1 MVVAAGYQIRR
12 AHRAGGEGT
21 VSGVNETTSA
31 LVLER
36 LWLTDFRS
44 HRSLELD
51 FDEGVTALIGPN
63 GSGKTN
69 IVESIGWLTSMRS
82 FRGAPNDALIHR
94 DSEVAIARAQLRSD
108 QRELLLEAELPRT
121 GRLRVQMNKQRMQRK
136 DLLGVMS
143 VTVFAPD
150 DLELIKGSPG
160 ERRSY
165 LDDVVVSLHPRNES
179 VRAKVDKILKQ
190 RNALLKGVHGR
201 LDNDAAFTLDVWDS
215 KLAEVGDQ
223 LGALRAS
230 AIERLSPLVTEAL
243 QAVAGGQHEV
253 SLRYVA
259 PWFQTGL
266 AGALT
271 EVRNDDVRRGI
282 TTVGPHRDEIEV
294 LLNGMPARTHASQ
307 GEQRSLALALRL
319 AGHELVRATTGVAPL
334 LVLDDVFSELDD
346 NRSTALIEALPA
358 GQTLVTS
365 AIDLP
370 PGALADRVLRLDA
383 SGLINVG
390 V

>member
-1 MVVAAGYQIRR
+1 MI
-12 AHRAGGEGT
+12 
-21 VSGVNETTSA
+21 GVDVTTSA

-51 FDEGVTALIGPN
+51 FDAGVTALIGPN

-82 FRGAPNDALIHR
+82 FRGAPNEALVHR

-108 QRELLLEAELPRT
+108 QRELLLEAELPRS
-121 GRLRVQMNKQRMQRK
+121 GRIRIQMNKQKVQRK

-160 ERRSY
+160 ERRGY
-165 LDDVVVSLHPRNES
+165 LDDVVVGLHPRNES
-179 VRAKVDKILKQ
+179 VRAKVDKVLKQ

-201 LDNDAAFTLDVWDS
+201 LDTDAAFTLDVWDS
-215 KLAEVGDQ
+215 KLAEAGNE
-223 LGALRAS
+223 LGALRAD
-230 AIERLSPLVTEAL
+230 ALERLTPLVTLAL

-253 SLRYVA
+253 GLRYVA
-259 PWFQTGL
+259 PWFETGL
-266 AGALT
+266 GAALV
-271 EVRNDDVRRGI
+271 ESRNDCVRRGL

-294 LLNGMPARTHASQ
+294 MLNGMPARTHASQ

-319 AGHELVRATTGVAPL
+319 AGHELVRDTTGVAPL

-346 NRSTALIEALPA
+346 NRSTALIEALPS

-370 PGALADRVLRLDA
+370 EGALADRVVRLDSA
-383 SGLINVG
+383 GVINVG

>member
-1 MVVAAGYQIRR
+1 MAGRDTV
-12 AHRAGGEGT
+12 GE
-21 VSGVNETTSA
+21 VNATTSA

-36 LWLTDFRS
+36 LWLTNFRS

-51 FDEGVTALIGPN
+51 FDAGVTALIGPN

-165 LDDVVVSLHPRNES
+165 LDGVVVSLHPRNEQI
-179 VRAKVDKILKQ
+179 RAKVDKVLKQ

-223 LGALRAS
+223 LGALRAD
-230 AIERLSPLVTEAL
+230 AIAQLSPLVTEAL
-243 QAVAGGQHEV
+243 QAVAGAQHRVE
-253 SLRYVA
+253 LRYVA
-259 PWFQTGL
+259 PWFENGL
-266 AGALT
+266 VAGLV
-271 EVRNDDVRRGI
+271 ESRKDDVRRGI
-282 TTVGPHRDEIEV
+282 TTVGPHRDEIEI

-346 NRSTALIEALPA
+346 NRSTALIEALPD

-370 PGALADRVLRLDA
+370 PGALADRVLRLDT
-383 SGLINVG
+383 SGVIDVR

>member
-1 MVVAAGYQIRR
+1 M
-12 AHRAGGEGT
+12 
-21 VSGVNETTSA
+21 TSA

-51 FDEGVTALIGPN
+51 FDAGVTALIGPN

-69 IVESIGWLTSMRS
+69 IVESIAWLTSMRS

-108 QRELLLEAELPRT
+108 QRELLLEAEVPRS
-121 GRLRVQMNKQRMQRK
+121 GRVRVQMNKQRMQRK

-165 LDDVVVSLHPRNES
+165 LDDVVVSLHPRNEPI
-179 VRAKVDKILKQ
+179 RAKVDKILKQ

-201 LDNDAAFTLDVWDS
+201 LDTDAAFTLDVWDS
-215 KLAEVGDQ
+215 KLAEAGDQ
-223 LGALRAS
+223 LGALRAD
-230 AIERLSPLVTEAL
+230 AIERLSPLVSSAL
-243 QAVAGGQHEV
+243 QAVAGGNHDV

-259 PWFQTGL
+259 PWFETGL
-266 AGALT
+266 NAALT
-271 EVRNDDVRRGI
+271 ESRNDDVRRGI

-294 LLNGMPARTHASQ
+294 LLNAMPARTHASQ

-319 AGHELVRATTGVAPL
+319 AGHELVRGTTGVAPL

-346 NRSTALIEALPA
+346 NRSTALIGALPA

-370 PGALADRVLRLDA
+370 PGALTDRLVRLD
-383 SGLINVG
+383 SMGVVNVG
-390 V
+390 A

>member
-1 MVVAAGYQIRR
+1 M
-12 AHRAGGEGT
+12 GE
-21 VSGVNETTSA
+21 VNATSSA

-51 FDEGVTALIGPN
+51 FDAGVTALIGPN

-82 FRGAPNDALIHR
+82 FRGAPNDALIRR

-121 GRLRVQMNKQRMQRK
+121 GRVRVQMNKQRMQRK

-165 LDDVVVSLHPRNES
+165 LDGVVVSLHPRNEPI
-179 VRAKVDKILKQ
+179 RAKVDKVLKQ

-223 LGALRAS
+223 LGALRAD
-230 AIERLSPLVTEAL
+230 AIERLSPLVTQAL
-243 QAVAGGQHEV
+243 QAVAGEEHRVE
-253 SLRYVA
+253 LRYVA
-259 PWFQTGL
+259 PWFESGL
-266 AGALT
+266 AAGLV
-271 EVRNDDVRRGI
+271 ESRKDDVRRGI
-282 TTVGPHRDEIEV
+282 TTVGPHRDEIEI
-294 LLNGMPARTHASQ
+294 LLNDMPARTHASQ

-370 PGALADRVLRLDA
+370 SGALADRVLRLDT
-383 SGLINVG
+383 SGVIDVR